1 LGRLT
6 EFESGVSSNGSVEN
20 FLGSNFDIA
29 KAQFFVITS
38 NETLQMVE

>member
-6 EFESGVSSNGSVEN
+6 EFEIGVSCDESVEN

-38 NETLQMVE
+38 KETLQTVE

>member
-6 EFESGVSSNGSVEN
+6 EFESGVSCNESVEN

-29 KAQFFVITS
+29 KAQLFAITP
-38 NETLQMVE
+38 NETLQTVE